1 MNETETTTNFGC
13 GEVKVHIHPSPENP
27 KHKIVSIRGI
37 DVHEACDGYTHDE
50 LRAISR
56 YLENLADKIQYQNEN
71 AITETLF
78 RLD

>member
-1 MNETETTTNFGC
+1 MNETETAINFGC
-13 GEVKVHIHPSPENP
+13 GEVKVQVHPSTENP

-37 DVHEACDGYTHDE
+37 DVHEACNAYTHQE

-56 YLENLADKIQYQNEN
+56 YLENLADTIQYQNEN
-71 AITETLF
+71 AFTETLF